1 MSKCRKMLAIVL
13 LLHAKLHMYCVY
25 TMLQLLDILAWSIIR
40 REVDSQELRV
50 VHPGIMSAEA

>member
-1 MSKCRKMLAIVL
+1 MLAIVL

-25 TMLQLLDILAWSIIR
+25 YTMLQLLDILAWPIIR
-40 REVDSQELRV
+40 CEVDSQELRV